1 MTESNRIFVIE
12 DISKNKLKEKGSS
25 FLGYA
30 VKVNSSEEAVEKLNK
45 IKKKYYDA
53 THHCYAY
60 LTLTG
65 EEKYSDDGEPNGT
78 AGIRII
84 NAIKQFNL
92 YDILVVVIR
101 YYGGTKLG
109 VGPLGKAYSNTALEL
124 LNDANKFELEE
135 YHKISIKYNFED
147 SSNIHYLINKYNAK
161 KINPTF
167 VKSPIIEC
175 YLKPLEIDNLK
186 ENLTNI
192 TKGRSNL
199 IISSKNHFLRIK

>member
-1 MTESNRIFVIE
+1 MTESKKIFVIE
-12 DISKNKLKEKGSS
+12 DITRNKLKEKGSS

-30 VKVNSSEEAVEKLNK
+30 VKVNSSVEAIEKLNE
-45 IKKKYYDA
+45 IKKEYYDA

-60 LTLTG
+60 LTLVG
-65 EEKYSDDGEPNGT
+65 DEKYSDDGEPNGT

-92 YDILVVVIR
+92 YEILVVVIR

-109 VGPLGKAYSNTALEL
+109 VGPLGKAYSTTAVEL
-124 LNDANKFELEE
+124 LNDTNKFELEE
-135 YHKISIKYNFED
+135 YNKISIEYNFED
-147 SSNIHYLINKYNAK
+147 SSNIHYLINKFNAK
-161 KINPTF
+161 NINQTF
-167 VKSPIIEC
+167 IKSPIIEC
-175 YLKPLEIDNLK
+175 YLKPSEIDNLK